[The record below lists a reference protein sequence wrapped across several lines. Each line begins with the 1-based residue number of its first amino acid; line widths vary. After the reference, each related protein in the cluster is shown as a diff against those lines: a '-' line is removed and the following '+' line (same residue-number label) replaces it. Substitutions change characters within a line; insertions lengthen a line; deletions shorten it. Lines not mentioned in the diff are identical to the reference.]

1 MQSQVEEG
9 YIRIRINNVLV
20 NRPQYKSYCLDCE
33 GDRVW
38 IAKKCCELDKENM
51 TVDIEEWLYNK
62 LFEG

>member
-1 MQSQVEEG
+1 MQPQVEEG

-20 NRPQYKSYCLDCE
+20 DNPKYKSYCLDCE

-38 IAKKCCELDKENM
+38 IAKKYCKLSREYM

-62 LFEG
+62 LFE